1 MTDDTIFETRLAA
14 ALGHYAELA
23 PSMDDGAI
31 AEAAIAAYRPGAV
44 ARWVGALRMTS
55 VGPSASRGLR
65 LAYLVALLA
74 LLVAALI
81 IAAVVGGA
89 PRDEIPLPAGRNG
102 LIVYSFTGTGHEAV
116 SDVAIDADGTGVHPI
131 DAGRCPTYSM
141 DGSVLAWL
149 SYEGSAAKV
158 ASASPDGSPAGSL
171 LLVDPVERPVPFA
184 LSPDGTKVA
193 WLKPSSPGADST
205 VDVWVAPLD
214 GGPGRAAR
222 PGFDRSRV
230 GFTIRRFGHPTAS
243 GSPSGSTSDTPRP
256 ANPSGSR
263 LEVVNADGSGH
274 HRLTKRRGLLED
286 GFAWS
291 PDSKYLAYPG
301 LGDGAITAPSQDT
314 VLGELPRDLYLI
326 AIDGTG
332 ERRLTDTPATEH
344 DPGWS
349 QDGAFLGFETSLAG
363 AADRV
368 TTLGMGGAAPVG
380 SPLLG
385 PESEWFA
392 WSPDGQLLLWQTLT
406 MVARETYRTTLHAI
420 DREFER
426 PATTVQVVEGLVI
439 CAPTWQRLT
448 P

>member
-31 AEAAIAAYRPGAV
+31 AEAAIAAHRPGAV
-44 ARWVGALRMTS
+44 ARWLGALRMTS

-158 ASASPDGSPAGSL
+158 ATASPDGSPAGSL

-214 GGPGRAAR
+214 GGPR
-222 PGFDRSRV
+222 PRCS
-230 GFTIRRFGHPTAS
+230 
-243 GSPSGSTSDTPRP
+243 
-256 ANPSGSR
+256 SR
-263 LEVVNADGSGH
+263 LRPIPG
-274 HRLTKRRGLLED
+274 
-286 GFAWS
+286 GFY
-291 PDSKYLAYPG
+291 D
-301 LGDGAITAPSQDT
+301 
-314 VLGELPRDLYLI
+314 
-326 AIDGTG
+326 
-332 ERRLTDTPATEH
+332 
-344 DPGWS
+344 
-349 QDGAFLGFETSLAG
+349 
-363 AADRV
+363 
-368 TTLGMGGAAPVG
+368 
-380 SPLLG
+380 SPL
-385 PESEWFA
+385 
-392 WSPDGQLLLWQTLT
+392 WSPDGKRIAFGVYVGHPETGESER
-406 MVARETYRTTLHAI
+406 VATRGRQRRRL
-420 DREFER
+420 R
-426 PATTVQVVEGLVI
+426 PSSAHEAARASRGRVRVVSG
-439 CAPTWQRLT
+439 Q
-448 P
+448 